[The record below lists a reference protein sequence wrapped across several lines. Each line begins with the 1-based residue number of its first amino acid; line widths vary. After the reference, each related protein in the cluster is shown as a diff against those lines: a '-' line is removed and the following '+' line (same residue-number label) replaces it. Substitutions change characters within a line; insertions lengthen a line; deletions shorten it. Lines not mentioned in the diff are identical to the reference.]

1 MSLVRTILAISALV
15 IATGCSSFTLLSRER
30 LLNFDFDGTTVKI
43 SSDTTNSVVE
53 LKPYL
58 DARGDY
64 EYRIFFVNRREN
76 TFYALLNVSGKS
88 QADEAG
94 SCAKGLERNI
104 VWLKL
109 DSSLQ
114 PLEVKSVLVESCL
127 KNIDSHDWCTFSENR
142 LTANYVSSSVTGD
155 AGQIKMKQMQSSLSY
170 DNDRPGAGFTVET
183 HELKREDAS
192 ESKKG
197 TATETIG
204 L

>member
-1 MSLVRTILAISALV
+1 MSFARAILAISA
-15 IATGCSSFTLLSRER
+15 ITFATGCSSFVLLSRER
-30 LLNFDFDGTTVKI
+30 LLYFDFEGTTVKI

-64 EYRIFFVNRREN
+64 EYHIIFVNRREN

-88 QADEAG
+88 QTNETG

-127 KNIDSHDWCTFSENR
+127 KDIDSHDWCTFSGNR
-142 LTANYVSSSVTGD
+142 L
-155 AGQIKMKQMQSSLSY
+155 
-170 DNDRPGAGFTVET
+170 DRQLRQQFR
-183 HELKREDAS
+183 HR
-192 ESKKG
+192 
-197 TATETIG
+197 
-204 L
+204 

>member
-1 MSLVRTILAISALV
+1 MKRLPIFLAVSALALV
-15 IATGCSSFTLLSRER
+15 TGCSSFELLSRER
-30 LLNFDFDGTTVKI
+30 LLNFDFDSTTVKI
-43 SSDTTNSVVE
+43 ASDTTNSVVE

-88 QADEAG
+88 QTDET
-94 SCAKGLERNI
+94 SPCAKGVERNI

-127 KNIDSHDWCTFSENR
+127 KNIDSHDWCTFSGNR

-155 AGQIKMKQMQSSLSY
+155 AGQIKMKQMQSCLTY
-170 DNDRPGAGFTVET
+170 DNDHPEVGVSIET
-183 HELKREDAS
+183 HEIKAEA
-192 ESKKG
+192 
-197 TATETIG
+197 TAKPTG
-204 L
+204 

>member
-1 MSLVRTILAISALV
+1 MSFVRTILAISALAL
-15 IATGCSSFTLLSRER
+15 ATGCSSFELLSRER
-30 LLNFDFDGTTVKI
+30 LLDFDFDGTTVKI

-64 EYRIFFVNRREN
+64 EYRIFFVNRRESS
-76 TFYALLNVSGKS
+76 FYALLNVSGKS
-88 QADEAG
+88 QTGESG

-114 PLEVKSVLVESCL
+114 PQEVKSVLVESCL
-127 KNIDSHDWCTFSENR
+127 KSIDSHDWCTFSGNR

-170 DNDRPGAGFTVET
+170 DNDRPEAGVSIES
-183 HELKREDAS
+183 HEIKPAD
-192 ESKKG
+192 
-197 TATETIG
+197 ATEPKKISASGTV